1 MCETLSVEHWTI
13 KPTLFI
19 DDLNKLL
26 VITTLYENISEKISK
41 DLHQNLEAHQWLS
54 TKAKVSYIELSF
66 IVISHSYH
74 FNNEI
79 KFHEDVNYM
88 NRNTVLSIYNPLT
101 PKIFSVILLTVHYKI
116 LLMLLLR
123 IWYWINY

>member
-1 MCETLSVEHWTI
+1 MRTLVRKFQKIHI
-13 KPTLFI
+13 KTLM
-19 DDLNKLL
+19 
-26 VITTLYENISEKISK
+26 
-41 DLHQNLEAHQWLS
+41 
-54 TKAKVSYIELSF
+54 
-66 IVISHSYH
+66 
-74 FNNEI
+74 I

>member
-26 VITTLYENISEKISK
+26 VITTLYENISEKIP
-41 DLHQNLEAHQWLS
+41 LEAHQWLS

-66 IVISHSYH
+66 VVISHSYH